1 LEDEGKTRFFLNPK
15 KLEIF
20 WRNFMTEEKK
30 KELGLS
36 TLGLHVGQEEPDPA
50 TGSRAVPIY
59 LTSSYVFKDTEHAAN
74 LFGLKE
80 FGNIYTRIMNPTNDV
95 FEKRIAAI
103 EGGHTALS
111 VSSGLS
117 AIFIAILNATRLG
130 DNIVSGDNL
139 YGGTYEL
146 LNYTFLDLG
155 RTVKFVDSTKPE
167 EFKKAIDKKTKAIYV
182 ESLGNPKL
190 DVPDFEVLAEIAH
203 EAGIPLIVDNTA
215 AVGLLR
221 PIEHG
226 ADVVVLSATK
236 YVGGHGTS
244 IGGVIVDSGNFNWG
258 NGKFPQ
264 FTEPDPSYHGLK
276 YWETF
281 GDFPELGN
289 IAFTIRA
296 RVLLLRDLGPTLSPF
311 NAFQFLQGLETLE
324 LRVKKHAEN
333 ALAVAKH
340 LQKHPKVAWVNYPG
354 LEDNVNHKIASKYL
368 KQGYGGLVGFGV
380 KGGLE
385 AGIKFIENVE
395 LFSHLAN
402 IGDAKSLV
410 IHPASTTHQQ
420 LTKEEQECTGVTEDF
435 VRLSIGLENV
445 EDIIEDIDQALSK
458 I

>member
-1 LEDEGKTRFFLNPK
+1 
-15 KLEIF
+15 
-20 WRNFMTEEKK
+20 
-30 KELGLS
+30 
-36 TLGLHVGQEEPDPA
+36 
-50 TGSRAVPIY
+50 
-59 LTSSYVFKDTEHAAN
+59 
-74 LFGLKE
+74 
-80 FGNIYTRIMNPTNDV
+80 
-95 FEKRIAAI
+95 
-103 EGGHTALS
+103 
-111 VSSGLS
+111 
-117 AIFIAILNATRLG
+117 
-130 DNIVSGDNL
+130 
-139 YGGTYEL
+139 
-146 LNYTFLDLG
+146 
-155 RTVKFVDSTKPE
+155 
-167 EFKKAIDKKTKAIYV
+167 
-182 ESLGNPKL
+182 
-190 DVPDFEVLAEIAH
+190 
-203 EAGIPLIVDNTA
+203 
-215 AVGLLR
+215 
-221 PIEHG
+221 
-226 ADVVVLSATK
+226 
-236 YVGGHGTS
+236 
-244 IGGVIVDSGNFNWG
+244 VDSGNFNWG

-333 ALAVAKH
+333 ALTVAKH
-340 LQKHPKVAWVNYPG
+340 LKEHPKVAWVNYPG

-368 KQGYGGLVGFGV
+368 KEGYGGLVGFGV

-385 AGIKFIENVE
+385 AGIKFIESVE

-445 EDIIEDIDQALSK
+445 EDIIADIDQALSK